1 MRSLNCKLR
10 GVLRLG
16 TSRCCSLKDLQTQIR
31 MMYKHLQPLF
41 GCEQRDHADMAE
53 FVRNTPGEFREL
65 FIQMQAA
72 KRSQAPLKSQV
83 TFYVLETLQRS
94 IMSMLI

>member
-1 MRSLNCKLR
+1 
-10 GVLRLG
+10 
-16 TSRCCSLKDLQTQIR
+16 
-31 MMYKHLQPLF
+31 MYKYPEPLVR
-41 GCEQRDHADMAE
+41 CKQRDHADMAE

-83 TFYVLETLQRS
+83 IF
-94 IMSMLI
+94 SMC

>member
-1 MRSLNCKLR
+1 
-10 GVLRLG
+10 
-16 TSRCCSLKDLQTQIR
+16 
-31 MMYKHLQPLF
+31 MMYRHPQPLV

-83 TFYVLETLQRS
+83 PY
-94 IMSMLI
+94 SMY

>member
-16 TSRCCSLKDLQTQIR
+16 TSRCCSLKYLQIH
-31 MMYKHLQPLF
+31 MMYKHRQPLF

-72 KRSQAPLKSQV
+72 KRSQAPLKSQA